1 MITKKSLTPFIYIIS
16 VMLITAIAV
25 SCNKEEKAPVTKD
38 KVEKTEPKKETKTTT
53 ETGNNSAGKELFY
66 KKSSENNIA
75 CADCHSDGTNNSNPL
90 TKYFTNIQGANKRTS
105 TFNGLITGEEVIK
118 TAGGATLCWEN
129 YEKMKTP
136 LTAEQIKSLNDYYAS
151 VETPNSPA
159 EIKYETIALPKKDKV
174 KLKDEQKKIMEL
186 SGDPVKG
193 EQSFKNTCGFCHG
206 ENSTVK
212 KVPGILEDF
221 DGNIKSIVY
230 NVRLGNGP
238 MPFFHAP
245 SLTDQ
250 EIADISAYVMKKNG
264 K

>member
-1 MITKKSLTPFIYIIS
+1 MITKKSFTPFIYIIS
-16 VMLITAIAV
+16 IIIITAIAI

-38 KVEKTEPKKETKTTT
+38 KVEKTEAPKEIKTSSG
-53 ETGNNSAGKELFY
+53 TGISSAGKELFY
-66 KKSSENNIA
+66 KKSTENNIA
-75 CADCHSDGTNNSNPL
+75 CADCHSDGTNNGNLL
-90 TKYFTNIQGANKRTS
+90 TKFFSNIQGANKRTS
-105 TFNGLITGEEVIK
+105 TFQGLITGEEVIK
-118 TAGGATLCWEN
+118 TAGGATLCWES

-136 LTAEQIKSLNDYYAS
+136 LTEAQIKSLNDYYAS
-151 VETPNSPA
+151 VETTNSPA
-159 EIKYETIALPKKDKV
+159 EIKYETIALPKKDKA
-174 KLKDEQKKIMEL
+174 KLKEVQKTIMGL
-186 SGDPVKG
+186 KGDPVKG

-206 ENSTVK
+206 ENSTIK
-212 KVPGILEDF
+212 KVPTILEDF

>member
-1 MITKKSLTPFIYIIS
+1 MITKKSLTAYCYIIS
-16 VMLITAIAV
+16 VILIVTISV
-25 SCNKEEKAPVTKD
+25 SCNKEEKAPVTKS
-38 KVEKTEPKKETKTTT
+38 KEEKTESKTETKNTTSA
-53 ETGNNSAGKELFY
+53 GNSSAGKDLFY
-66 KKSSENNIA
+66 RKSSENNIA
-75 CADCHSDGTNNSNPL
+75 CADCHSDGSNNGNLL
-90 TKYFTNIQGANKRTS
+90 TKFFTNIQGANKRTS

-118 TAGGATLCWEN
+118 TAGGATLCWET

-136 LTAEQIKSLNDYYAS
+136 LTEEQIKSLNDFYAS
-151 VETPNSPA
+151 VETPDSPS
-159 EIKYETIALPKKDKV
+159 EIKYETIALPKKDKA
-174 KLKDEQKKIMEL
+174 KLKDEQKKIMAL

-193 EQSFKNTCGFCHG
+193 EHSFNNSCGFCHG
-206 ENSTVK
+206 ESSKIK

-250 EIADISAYVMKKNG
+250 DIADISAYVMKKNG